1 MQQTHTNT
9 ALNKGNI
16 MRYIFW
22 PIFIIA
28 VFTVIVAFIT
38 ADSYKQLI
46 IAIILYPLLVYFGLI
61 LFPRKNTGIHSQ
73 EFSATPPPAAL
84 PPVNKNKENPIVV
97 DLDKRALL
105 KLAASAGISYFVYS
119 IFSRKAEGLLM
130 GGALDSKTVV
140 LQKPD
145 GQTIHPAE
153 TQPTDGYQIGEID
166 EGEISY
172 FGFIDTKGYWFIMR
186 EDTAGS
192 FRYTR
197 GESGFPNNW
206 GIRKNLKYDYSYRV
220 FP

>member
-1 MQQTHTNT
+1 
-9 ALNKGNI
+9 

-28 VFTVIVAFIT
+28 VLAMIVAFIT

-46 IAIILYPLLVYFGLI
+46 IAIIFYPLLVYFGLI

-84 PPVNKNKENPIVV
+84 PPVNKNREGPIVV
-97 DLDKRALL
+97 DFDKRALL
-105 KLAASAGISYFVYS
+105 KLAASVGISYFAYS

-130 GGALDSKTVV
+130 GRAPDSGTVT

-145 GQTIHPAE
+145 GQTINPAE
-153 TQPTDGYQIGEID
+153 TQPTDGYQIAEID

-172 FGFIDTKGYWFIMR
+172 FGFIDTKSHWFIMK
-186 EDTAGS
+186 ENTAGS
-192 FRYTR
+192 FRYTK

-206 GIRKNLKYDYSYRV
+206 GIRGKLKYDYYYRV